1 MNNSTIQFL
10 TVSEAQQKTGKSQ
23 STITRTINE
32 YKDSK
37 YVKKDGKRYLISTE
51 ILSKLFTEYI
61 QTSQKTSQNDNITTL
76 ILEAKNELIEILKSE
91 LGKKDLV
98 ISNQSNQI
106 SELIERSRETN
117 ILMKSLQEQIKPLE
131 ITQKATTVNI
141 KAERHTNTPLI
152 MSLHAQG
159 LKYSEIAEHLNQ
171 QGFRNQY
178 GKEYTGD
185 AIKTTV
191 NRNKL

>member
-23 STITRTINE
+23 STIIRIINE
-32 YKDSK
+32 YKGSK
-37 YVKKDGKRYLISTE
+37 HVKKDGKKYLISTE
-51 ILSKLFTEYI
+51 ILSQLFTNYSPTI
-61 QTSQKTSQNDNITTL
+61 HLDSQMNSLLK
-76 ILEAKNELIEILKSE
+76 AKDETIEILKHE
-91 LGKKDLV
+91 LNQKDLV

-131 ITQKATTVNI
+131 IAQKATTVNV
-141 KAERHTNTPLI
+141 KTERHTNTPLI

-159 LKYSEIAEHLNQ
+159 LKYSEIAEQLNQ
-171 QGFRNQY
+171 QGLRNQY
-178 GKEYTGD
+178 GKIYTGD

-191 NRNKL
+191 NRNKIQ

>member
-23 STITRTINE
+23 STIIRTINE
-32 YKDSK
+32 YKGSK
-37 YVKKDGKRYLISTE
+37 HVKKDGKKYLISTE
-51 ILSKLFTEYI
+51 ILSQLFTNYSPTI
-61 QTSQKTSQNDNITTL
+61 HLDSQMNSLLK
-76 ILEAKNELIEILKSE
+76 AKDETIEILKHE
-91 LGKKDLV
+91 LNQKDLV

-131 ITQKATTVNI
+131 IAQKVTTVNV

-171 QGFRNQY
+171 QGLRNQY
-178 GKEYTGD
+178 GKKYTGD